1 MSDPGPWGVPL
12 DMPTPSTPSTPA
24 ATVTRTMCGRDYT
37 LTAAGRT
44 WQALRMGN
52 GCGWLLVEILA
63 DGTERSVP
71 GLVPGVADCEATV
84 LQLVAG

>member
-1 MSDPGPWGVPL
+1 
-12 DMPTPSTPSTPA
+12 
-24 ATVTRTMCGRDYT
+24 MCGRDYT